1 MSAPGISVRKNAHR
15 VHIHPPA
22 PSVLHSSV
30 CGTFLLLSP
39 VRESDL
45 FCPMVPCCGDMV
57 SIKTS
62 IDPRGRAHGQQPILF
77 PWHASKSEVYP
88 AERRARARGLSMVES
103 EERIRTEDEE
113 VKPESCGLLCVSSS
127 ERGLIW
133 ARTLRSASAHPHA
146 AKPAVT
152 RHTTSARAF
161 QNKQCMLRKVWFR

>member
-1 MSAPGISVRKNAHR
+1 MSAPGITVRKNAHR

-62 IDPRGRAHGQQPILF
+62 IDPRGARTAAYIIPM
-77 PWHASKSEVYP
+77 SKSEVYP

-113 VKPESCGLLCVSSS
+113 VKPESCGSSVS
-127 ERGLIW
+127 
-133 ARTLRSASAHPHA
+133 LRLSA
-146 AKPAVT
+146 V
-152 RHTTSARAF
+152 
-161 QNKQCMLRKVWFR
+161 